1 MTQTSTLIPVEALE
15 PKEVFKHFAE
25 ISKIPRGSKKEKAIS
40 DYLAKFA
47 DEKGL
52 KFYQDSSYNLRIK
65 KPGTPGHEDDPAVIL
80 QAHMDMVWNKE
91 DGYDFDF
98 ETHPIKC
105 VVEGDIL
112 KSYRT
117 TLGADDGIGVAFIM
131 ALMEAQDIV
140 HPPLEFLLTTQ
151 EELGMG
157 GAKEFDVSE
166 LSGKTFINIDSED
179 EGVFCSSCCGGM
191 RIYIRLPA
199 ERQPI
204 EKIPHHSDYIPL
216 KIEIKNLR
224 GGHSGTEID
233 KERGNSNRLMGR
245 LLLALQEKYSYY
257 LASIYGGIAPNAISS
272 HTEATILVDSH
283 KEIKVRD
290 TLSAWQEIFRN
301 ELKNSDGKKDSSG
314 QAFEVEVNVQETPL
328 PDDVFTSKVLE
339 QVITATTL
347 FPHGVAAMDLSLED
361 QRIPETSDNF
371 AMIDTKRDAQGSCI
385 LFTANIRSS
394 LATKKTFLKNQFT
407 TIAEILGATY
417 TIDGEYPAWEFD
429 PDSHIRKVFV
439 QAFEKVYGGRQPK
452 IEGIHAGLECGI
464 FADHFKNHKMDV
476 DLIAFGPDIFGAHTP
491 QERVV
496 IASVERNWKL
506 LKKVLEIMSEYKEDT
521 I

>member
-1 MTQTSTLIPVEALE
+1 MTQTSTPIPVEALE
-15 PKEVFKHFAE
+15 PKEVFKHFAK
-25 ISKIPRGSKKEKAIS
+25 ISKIPRGSKKEEAIS
-40 DYLAKFA
+40 DYLAEFA
-47 DEKGL
+47 VKNNYTVYRDGCH
-52 KFYQDSSYNLRIK
+52 NLLIK
-65 KPGTPGHEDDPAVIL
+65 KEGQKKKPEVIL

-98 ETHPIKC
+98 EHNPIKC

-112 KSYRT
+112 KSDRT

-131 ALMEAQDIV
+131 ALMEAGDTIP

-179 EGVFCSSCCGGM
+179 EGIFCSSCCGGM

-204 EKIPHHSDYIPL
+204 EKILPHSNYIPL

-245 LLLALQEKYSYY
+245 LLFALQEEEYSYY
-257 LASIYGGIAPNAISS
+257 LASICGGIAPNAISS
-272 HTEATILVDSH
+272 HTEATILVE
-283 KEIKVRD
+283 KEQKSAVQD
-290 TLSAWQEIFRN
+290 VLAAWQEIFRN

-314 QAFEVEVNVQETPL
+314 QAFEVEVNAEEAPL
-328 PDDVFTSKVLE
+328 PDDVFTSEVL
-339 QVITATTL
+339 QKVITATTL

-371 AMIDTKRDAQGSCI
+371 AMIDTNTDEQGSYI
-385 LFTANIRSS
+385 RFTSNIRSS

-407 TIAEILGATY
+407 TIADILGASY

-429 PDSHIRKVFV
+429 PDSNIRKVFIR
-439 QAFEKVYGGRQPK
+439 AFEEVYEGRQPK
-452 IEGIHAGLECGI
+452 VEGIHAGLECGI

-496 IASVERNWKL
+496 ISSVERNWRL